1 MIRLQGPCGGIGR
14 RGRLKICYPKDVG
27 VRVSPGA
34 PRLFMAFQLVFTL
47 QPFPKTIPKPPRVLS
62 HLMTILEECAISFSK
77 LKETRYEYG

>member
-34 PRLFMAFQLVFTL
+34 PPAVACRGIGMLT
-47 QPFPKTIPKPPRVLS
+47 RCHVLP
-62 HLMTILEECAISFSK
+62 LWGQELISISP
-77 LKETRYEYG
+77 LS

>member
-34 PRLFMAFQLVFTL
+34 PTCRRLSIYRQA
-47 QPFPKTIPKPPRVLS
+47 KP
-62 HLMTILEECAISFSK
+62 
-77 LKETRYEYG
+77 